1 MLGFMSRRNARS
13 RNNSDSARVGALKLS
28 LLGLTAVV
36 VVSLV
41 IFALTAV
48 KRTDPSVAAAPMPTM
63 GTPRVERAQF
73 GSDDRPQGRPLRVL
87 YIGTSVTIGFFASDE
102 AHKWT
107 SIVSAA
113 LTQSGPIENVPVVRL
128 PQAAGATTKISSYD
142 PAAIPKDL
150 DVIVVELVTNDVN
163 TTKIA
168 DFSAQMT
175 ILLDALQQGSPN
187 ANVLCLGAW
196 HARPGTYDN
205 IERDQCVARGA
216 KFSTLTDI
224 KSKPGVAGPAGLA
237 TFYGE
242 SDAFHPNDVGEAAI
256 AAEVLRR
263 FSKFLPPQR

>member
-1 MLGFMSRRNARS
+1 MLGFMSRRNPRS

-36 VVSLV
+36 VMALLF
-41 IFALTAV
+41 FALTSV
-48 KRTDPSVAAAPMPTM
+48 KRTDPSAIAAPVPAL
-63 GTPRVERAQF
+63 GTPKVERAQF
-73 GSDDRPQGRPLRVL
+73 GSADRPQGRPLRVL
-87 YIGTSVTIGFFASDE
+87 YIGTSITIGFYASDE

-107 SIVSAA
+107 SLVSTA
-113 LTQSGPIENVPVVRL
+113 LAQNGPVENIPAIRL
-128 PQAAGATTKISSYD
+128 PQAPGTATKISSYD
-142 PAAIPKDL
+142 PAALPKDL
-150 DVIVVELVTNDVN
+150 DVVVIELVTNDVK

-168 DFSAQMT
+168 DYSAQVT
-175 ILLDALQQGSPN
+175 ILLDTLQEGSPN

-196 HARPGTYDN
+196 QTNPGNYDN

-224 KSKPGVAGPAGLA
+224 KSKPGAAGPAGLA

-242 SDAFHPNDVGEAAI
+242 SDVFHPNDVGEAAI

-263 FSKFLPPQR
+263 FSKFLPPKS